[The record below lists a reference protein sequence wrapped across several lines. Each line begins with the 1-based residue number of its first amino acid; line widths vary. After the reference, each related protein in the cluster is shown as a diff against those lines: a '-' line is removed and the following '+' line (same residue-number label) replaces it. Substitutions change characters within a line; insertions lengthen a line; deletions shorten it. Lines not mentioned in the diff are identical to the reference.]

1 MQSAAAYVQRLEREG
16 SSLESALLALALD
29 PARLPHERAQAAR
42 LHSVSRDGVA
52 LQSLLLLFQQ
62 QAAPEQV
69 LSTAQVIEDLR
80 VRRAVKPLVHI
91 LLHDQNQER
100 RWGAARALGWT
111 GRPGAKALQALAYC
125 LSDRSA
131 PVELREAAAESL
143 ANVGNASTADALI
156 QGVADPDPRVR
167 FWSVCGLGGSC
178 GGVPK
183 AVRALEAVLQDE
195 AIPAGWWAV
204 GKEALGV
211 LGSMD
216 PPLPH
221 YGAMMAEEI
230 EAVFR
235 NPSATKAEQSW
246 AGFYWWGP
254 EPASAETPSASAP
267 DSQAQKTI

>member
-29 PARLPHERAQAAR
+29 TTRILKERAQAAR

-62 QAAPEQV
+62 QTAPEQLYV
-69 LSTAQVIEDLR
+69 TGLVIKRLR
-80 VRRAVKPLVHI
+80 DRRAIKPLVHI

-100 RWGAARALGWT
+100 RWGAARVLEWT
-111 GRPGAKALQALAYC
+111 DRPGAKALQALAHC

-143 ANVGNASTADALI
+143 AHVGNASTADALI

-167 FWSVCGLGGSC
+167 FWSVFGLGGSC
-178 GGVPK
+178 GGAPK
-183 AVRALEAVLQDE
+183 AVRALEAVLGDE
-195 AIPAGWWAV
+195 AIPEGWWAV

-221 YGAMMAEEI
+221 YPTMMAEEI

-235 NPSATKAEQSW
+235 NPSATKAERSW

-254 EPASAETPSASAP
+254 EPATAETHSASAP
-267 DSQAQKTI
+267 DS